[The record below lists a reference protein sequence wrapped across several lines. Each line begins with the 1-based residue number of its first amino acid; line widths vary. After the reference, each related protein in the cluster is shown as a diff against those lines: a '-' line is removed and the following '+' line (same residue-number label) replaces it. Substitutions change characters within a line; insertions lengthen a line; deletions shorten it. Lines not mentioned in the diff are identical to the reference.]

1 VTDFA
6 RFLRN
11 ALGGQPLPPKNHP
24 LEHSMHRSVTRRPA
38 YLMIATTLVFLLG
51 CSKSLSGT
59 YGEKGGVSFE
69 FHSNGKVELDVI
81 GPKQE
86 ATYVVED
93 GKVKISNGTQGTMVL
108 DIDDKGCL
116 DGGTMMGKLCK
127 Q

>member
-1 VTDFA
+1 
-6 RFLRN
+6 
-11 ALGGQPLPPKNHP
+11 
-24 LEHSMHRSVTRRPA
+24 MHRSVTRRPA
-38 YLMIATTLVFLLG
+38 YLTLATLPVFLLG

-69 FHSNGKVELDVI
+69 FHSNGKVDLDVI

-86 ATYVVED
+86 GTYVVED
-93 GKVKISNGTQGTMVL
+93 GKVKITNGAQGTMVF

-116 DGGTMMGKLCK
+116 DGGAMMGKLCK